1 MTRLAALGAGARR
14 RRLTR
19 LAALDAALDGDG

>member
-1 MTRLAALGAGARR
+1 MTRLAALDAGARR
-14 RRLTR
+14 RRMTR